1 MIKAVIFDMDGVIA
15 DTEPLHEQARNIL
28 LADLGLDVESISPA
42 AIGRSKRV
50 FWGEVAEKYKL
61 SLSADELT
69 RREFV
74 ILMKIVDTARL
85 RPIKGLP
92 ALLEFLRRAGIK
104 AAIAS
109 SSDRNYVECV
119 LRTTGL
125 EKYFCAMSCGDEVR
139 AAKPAPDV
147 YLRALALCGVSAGEA
162 LAVEDSDTGAKAAAA
177 AGIACVAYDVVETDN
192 WKQTFDVCR
201 YKVTRMEDIERIVLN
216 GNGRYAAI

>member
-1 MIKAVIFDMDGVIA
+1 MDGVIA

-28 LADLGLDVESISPA
+28 LADLGLDVESISP
-42 AIGRSKRV
+42 
-50 FWGEVAEKYKL
+50 
-61 SLSADELT
+61 
-69 RREFV
+69 
-74 ILMKIVDTARL
+74 
-85 RPIKGLP
+85 
-92 ALLEFLRRAGIK
+92 
-104 AAIAS
+104 
-109 SSDRNYVECV
+109 
-119 LRTTGL
+119 
-125 EKYFCAMSCGDEVR
+125 

-201 YKVTRMEDIERIVLN
+201 YKVKRMEDIERIVLN

>member
-92 ALLEFLRRAGIK
+92 ALLEFLRGSR
-104 AAIAS
+104 
-109 SSDRNYVECV
+109 R
-119 LRTTGL
+119 R
-125 EKYFCAMSCGDEVR
+125 
-139 AAKPAPDV
+139 
-147 YLRALALCGVSAGEA
+147 
-162 LAVEDSDTGAKAAAA
+162 
-177 AGIACVAYDVVETDN
+177 
-192 WKQTFDVCR
+192 
-201 YKVTRMEDIERIVLN
+201 
-216 GNGRYAAI
+216 

>member
-1 MIKAVIFDMDGVIA
+1 M
-15 DTEPLHEQARNIL
+15 
-28 LADLGLDVESISPA
+28 
-42 AIGRSKRV
+42 
-50 FWGEVAEKYKL
+50 
-61 SLSADELT
+61 
-69 RREFV
+69 
-74 ILMKIVDTARL
+74 
-85 RPIKGLP
+85 
-92 ALLEFLRRAGIK
+92 
-104 AAIAS
+104 
-109 SSDRNYVECV
+109 ECV

-201 YKVTRMEDIERIVLN
+201 YKVKRMEDIERIVLN